1 MQKAE
6 FSNGYDSTVVSSLSI
21 FLYLKRVDMPLIR
34 IDVTEGRTDAQ
45 IKTLMDTVQDCVLE
59 AFKVPVRDRYQI
71 VTEHKPGRMILLDT
85 GLGFERSEQAIVIQ
99 VFTSPRTTV
108 NKNKFYQLLATNL
121 EAKCGL
127 DPKDLLVS
135 VMTNTDVDWSFG
147 FGKTQYLT
155 GEL

>member
-1 MQKAE
+1 
-6 FSNGYDSTVVSSLSI
+6 
-21 FLYLKRVDMPLIR
+21 MPLIR
-34 IDVTEGRTDAQ
+34 IDITEGRSDAQ
-45 IKTLMDTVQDCVLE
+45 IKTLMDTVQGCVLE

-71 VTEHKPGRMILLDT
+71 VTEHKPGRMVLLDT
-85 GLGFERSEQAIVIQ
+85 GLGFERTDQAMVIQ

-127 DPKDLLVS
+127 DPRDLLVS

>member
-1 MQKAE
+1 
-6 FSNGYDSTVVSSLSI
+6 
-21 FLYLKRVDMPLIR
+21 MPLIR
-34 IDVTEGRTDAQ
+34 IDVTEGRSDSE
-45 IKTLMDTVQDCVLE
+45 IKTLMDTVQDCVVE
-59 AFKVPVRDRYQI
+59 AFKVPVKDRYQI

-85 GLGFERSEQAIVIQ
+85 GLGFERTEQAIVIQ

-127 DPKDLLVS
+127 NPKDLLVS
-135 VMTNTDVDWSFG
+135 VMTNTDIDWSFG

>member
-1 MQKAE
+1 
-6 FSNGYDSTVVSSLSI
+6 
-21 FLYLKRVDMPLIR
+21 MPLIR
-34 IDVTEGRTDAQ
+34 IDVTEGRSDAE

-71 VTEHKPGRMILLDT
+71 VTEHKPGRMILMDT
-85 GLGFERSEQAIVIQ
+85 GLGFERTDQAIVIQ

-108 NKNKFYQLLATNL
+108 NKTKFYQLLANKL
-121 EAKCGL
+121 EINCGL
-127 DPKDLLVS
+127 NPKELLVS

>member
-1 MQKAE
+1 
-6 FSNGYDSTVVSSLSI
+6 
-21 FLYLKRVDMPLIR
+21 MPLIR
-34 IDVTEGRTDAQ
+34 IDVTEGRSDSE
-45 IKTLMDTVQDCVLE
+45 IKTLMDTVQDCVVE
-59 AFKVPVRDRYQI
+59 AFKVPAKDRYQI

-85 GLGFERSEQAIVIQ
+85 GLGFERTEQAIVIQ

-127 DPKDLLVS
+127 NPKDLLVS

>member
-1 MQKAE
+1 
-6 FSNGYDSTVVSSLSI
+6 
-21 FLYLKRVDMPLIR
+21 MPLIR
-34 IDVTEGRTDAQ
+34 IDVTEGRSDAQ

-59 AFKVPVRDRYQI
+59 AFKVPDRDRYQI
-71 VTEHKPGRMILLDT
+71 VTEHKPGRMVLLDT
-85 GLGFERSEQAIVIQ
+85 GLGFERTDQAMVIQ

-127 DPKDLLVS
+127 DPRDLLVS

>member
-1 MQKAE
+1 
-6 FSNGYDSTVVSSLSI
+6 
-21 FLYLKRVDMPLIR
+21 MPLIR
-34 IDVTEGRTDAQ
+34 IDVTEGRSDAE

-85 GLGFERSEQAIVIQ
+85 GLGFERTEQAIVIQ

-108 NKNKFYQLLATNL
+108 NKTKFYKLLSDNL

-127 DPKDLLVS
+127 NPRDLLVS

-147 FGKTQYLT
+147 FGETQYLT
-155 GEL
+155 GQL

>member
-1 MQKAE
+1 
-6 FSNGYDSTVVSSLSI
+6 
-21 FLYLKRVDMPLIR
+21 MPLIR
-34 IDVTEGRTDAQ
+34 IDVTEGRSDAE

-71 VTEHKPGRMILLDT
+71 VTEHKPGRMMLLDT
-85 GLGFERSEQAIVIQ
+85 GLGFERTDQAMVIQ

-108 NKNKFYQLLATNL
+108 NKTKFYQLLADKL
-121 EAKCGL
+121 EANCGL

>member
-1 MQKAE
+1 
-6 FSNGYDSTVVSSLSI
+6 
-21 FLYLKRVDMPLIR
+21 MPLIR
-34 IDVTEGRTDAQ
+34 IDVTEGRSDEE

-85 GLGFERSEQAIVIQ
+85 GLGFDRTDQAIVIQ

-108 NKNKFYQLLATNL
+108 NKTKFYQLLADKLETN
-121 EAKCGL
+121 CGL
-127 DPKDLLVS
+127 NPKELLVS

>member
-1 MQKAE
+1 
-6 FSNGYDSTVVSSLSI
+6 
-21 FLYLKRVDMPLIR
+21 MPLIR
-34 IDVTEGRTDAQ
+34 IDVTEGRSDAE

-85 GLGFERSEQAIVIQ
+85 GLGFDRTDQAIVIQ

-108 NKNKFYQLLATNL
+108 NKTKFYQLLADKLETN
-121 EAKCGL
+121 CGL
-127 DPKDLLVS
+127 NPKELLVS

>member
-1 MQKAE
+1 
-6 FSNGYDSTVVSSLSI
+6 
-21 FLYLKRVDMPLIR
+21 MPLIR
-34 IDVTEGRTDAQ
+34 IDVTEGRSDAE
-45 IKTLMDTVQDCVLE
+45 IKTLMDTVQDCVVE
-59 AFKVPVRDRYQI
+59 AFKVPVKDRYQI

-85 GLGFERSEQAIVIQ
+85 GLGFERTERAIVIQ

-108 NKNKFYQLLATNL
+108 NKNKFYQLLAEKL

-127 DPKDLLVS
+127 NPKDLLVS

>member
-1 MQKAE
+1 
-6 FSNGYDSTVVSSLSI
+6 
-21 FLYLKRVDMPLIR
+21 MPLIR
-34 IDVTEGRTDAQ
+34 IDVTEGRSDAE

-85 GLGFERSEQAIVIQ
+85 GLGFDRTDQAIVIQ

-108 NKNKFYQLLATNL
+108 SKTKFYQLLADKLETN
-121 EAKCGL
+121 CGL
-127 DPKDLLVS
+127 NPKELLVS